1 MSRKASGRDAAEA
14 PPPSFEERLAQLEAI
29 VAELEEGELGL
40 DAALQRF
47 EQGMKLLKDCFQLL
61 EQAEQ
66 RIALVT
72 GVSPQGEVETAPF
85 DTAASEELARRGEKH
100 AHRRSAGRQ

>member
-1 MSRKASGRDAAEA
+1 VSKKVSGRGTSDSS
-14 PPPSFEERLAQLEAI
+14 PPTFEQRLSQLEAI

-47 EQGMKLLKDCFQLL
+47 EQGIKLLKDCFQLL

-72 GVSPQGEVETAPF
+72 GISPQGEAETAPF
-85 DTAASEELARRGEKH
+85 DAAASEELARRGETH
-100 AHRRSAGRQ
+100 AHRRSSGR